1 MTANVRLQL
10 RVFLLLALS
19 AGSAVAMGVRTSKRE
34 LVRGAAGAA
43 LVEVREDGPEGGGAL
58 HYRVEGKGG
67 ADAVDFLVSSNFSP
81 GDGSR
86 PQQVSAA
93 VCEQRIAAL
102 GAELARRKIPGVT
115 LHPGRCKTESR
126 DGLVVVASPAR

>member
-1 MTANVRLQL
+1 MTASRWLQL
-10 RVFLLLALS
+10 RAFLLLALS
-19 AGSAVAMGVRTSKRE
+19 AGSALAMGVRTSQRP
-34 LVRGAAGAA
+34 LARAADGAA

-67 ADAVDFLVSSNFSP
+67 AGAADFLVSSNFSP

-93 VCEQRIAAL
+93 ACEQRIAAL

-115 LHPGRCKTESR
+115 LHPSRCKAESR

>member
-1 MTANVRLQL
+1 
-10 RVFLLLALS
+10 
-19 AGSAVAMGVRTSKRE
+19 MGVRTSQRP
-34 LVRGAAGAA
+34 LARAADGAA

-67 ADAVDFLVSSNFSP
+67 AAVDFLVSSNFSP

-93 VCEQRIAAL
+93 TCEQRIAAL

-115 LHPGRCKTESR
+115 LHPARCKTEGR